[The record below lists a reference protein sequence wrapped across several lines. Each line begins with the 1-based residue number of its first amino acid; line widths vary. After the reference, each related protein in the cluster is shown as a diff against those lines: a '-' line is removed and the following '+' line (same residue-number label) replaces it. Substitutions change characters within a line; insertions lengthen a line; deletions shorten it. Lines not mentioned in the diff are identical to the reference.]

1 MVKPKIKII
10 SLVGLFVIAT
20 VASVFTTIPV
30 LASPYCVSDRCK
42 QAQAAEAEA
51 SAKATNATVAA
62 NTLEGEV
69 ERLSNEIAAYE
80 ARIQTNEALVEDLTK
95 SIQENTEK
103 LELQQ
108 AALAGM
114 LVDMHFEG
122 QPEAIMILA
131 GSNSISDYA
140 EKQSRLDTVKS
151 QVNLSAQAVKS
162 LKEEL
167 EAQKKEV
174 ERVLADQ
181 KLQREAIAEKR
192 AEQQA
197 LIAKYRD
204 NAAAYTAEAEEAR
217 RIQANEIANEIA
229 RFNSGG
235 VVVNGYV
242 DNYPYRR
249 DSPNGYQCPRDNLMF
264 SAYGGSGCQCT
275 SYAGWKAYSIKG
287 VVISG
292 WGHAYNWANA
302 ASSLGYDVRYEE
314 PAPHTIAVSTLGTWG
329 HVMWVESVNSN
340 GTINLTEY
348 NNTGSSIYGE
358 EGDFGGRAG
367 VPVTGLYFIYFD

>member
-167 EAQKKEV
+167 EAQKK
-174 ERVLADQ
+174 
-181 KLQREAIAEKR
+181 
-192 AEQQA
+192 
-197 LIAKYRD
+197 
-204 NAAAYTAEAEEAR
+204 
-217 RIQANEIANEIA
+217 
-229 RFNSGG
+229 
-235 VVVNGYV
+235 
-242 DNYPYRR
+242 
-249 DSPNGYQCPRDNLMF
+249 
-264 SAYGGSGCQCT
+264 
-275 SYAGWKAYSIKG
+275 
-287 VVISG
+287 
-292 WGHAYNWANA
+292 
-302 ASSLGYDVRYEE
+302 
-314 PAPHTIAVSTLGTWG
+314 
-329 HVMWVESVNSN
+329 
-340 GTINLTEY
+340 
-348 NNTGSSIYGE
+348 
-358 EGDFGGRAG
+358 
-367 VPVTGLYFIYFD
+367 